1 MTCDFLVIGSGIA
14 GLCFAI
20 RAARHGTVAIITKK
34 HRSESNTNHAQGGIA
49 CVLDNTDNFERHVA
63 DTLAAGRG
71 LCNETAVR
79 LMVEDGPARVRE
91 LMEWGVAFSPAK
103 DAANALG
110 LHLGK
115 EGGHSVN
122 RIVHA
127 HDLTGRAIES
137 ALLACVH
144 SLPGITILENH
155 VAVELITAHHVRR
168 GRSARCYGAYVF
180 DTAQRRVEAV
190 QAKVTCLATGGAGR
204 VYLHTTNP
212 AIATG
217 DGVAMAYRAGAAI
230 ANMEFI
236 QFHPTTLFH
245 PDAESFL
252 ISEALRG
259 HGAVLRNAQG
269 EAFMDAVHPM
279 GSLAPRD
286 DVARAIDREMKR
298 TGAACVYLDI
308 RHAPADDTR
317 RHFPTINERCLRH
330 GIDITRDLIP
340 VVPAAHYMCGGVRVD
355 LDGRSSVAGLYSCG
369 ETACTG
375 VHGANRLASNSLLEA
390 LVFAKRAADSAA
402 TATGTVQPV
411 AARAIPAWDDSGT
424 SDTEEWILLAHD
436 MEEVRS
442 VMWDYVGI
450 VRSTVRLRRAWRRIC
465 LVEGE
470 VDDYYRRTK
479 ITPELLEL
487 RNVVTTAK
495 LVVASA
501 LRRRESR
508 GLHYTTDYPQP
519 DDRHWRRDTILRRT
533 AQS

>member
-1 MTCDFLVIGSGIA
+1 
-14 GLCFAI
+14 
-20 RAARHGTVAIITKK
+20 
-34 HRSESNTNHAQGGIA
+34 
-49 CVLDNTDNFERHVA
+49 
-63 DTLAAGRG
+63 
-71 LCNETAVR
+71 
-79 LMVEDGPARVRE
+79 
-91 LMEWGVAFSPAK
+91 
-103 DAANALG
+103 
-110 LHLGK
+110 
-115 EGGHSVN
+115 
-122 RIVHA
+122 
-127 HDLTGRAIES
+127 
-137 ALLACVH
+137 
-144 SLPGITILENH
+144 
-155 VAVELITAHHVRR
+155 
-168 GRSARCYGAYVF
+168 
-180 DTAQRRVEAV
+180 
-190 QAKVTCLATGGAGR
+190 
-204 VYLHTTNP
+204 
-212 AIATG
+212 
-217 DGVAMAYRAGAAI
+217 
-230 ANMEFI
+230 MEFI

-245 PDAESFL
+245 PEAESFL

-259 HGAVLRNAQG
+259 HGAVLKNAQG
-269 EAFMDAVHPM
+269 EPFLDAVHPM

-298 TGAACVYLDI
+298 TGAPCVYLDI
-308 RHAPADDTR
+308 RHAPADTTR
-317 RHFPTINERCLRH
+317 RDFPTIHERCLRH

-390 LVFAKRAADSAA
+390 LVFARRAAEHAA
-402 TATGTVQPV
+402 AALPKVRV
-411 AARAIPAWDDSGT
+411 APARAIPAWDDSGT

-450 VRSTVRLRRAWRRIC
+450 VRSTVRLCRAWRRIC

-479 ITPELLEL
+479 ITPDLLEL

-508 GLHYTTDYPQP
+508 GLHYTTDFPES
-519 DDRHWRRDTILRRT
+519 DDRHWRRDTVLRRA
-533 AQS
+533 AQT